1 MSAGFSLADVMEMT
15 IPQVDLYSLACDKRS
30 AIQSKNDLIIAR
42 ASQADQKDYK
52 KILST
57 FEAILKS

>member
-1 MSAGFSLADVMEMT
+1 MEMT
-15 IPQVDLYSLACDKRS
+15 IPQIELYSQAETKRG
-30 AIQSKNDLIIAR
+30 AAQNKTDLIIAR

-57 FEAILKS
+57 FETLLKS